1 MFAIYIPSQL
11 DSIEQDS
18 GEKNPLEMDIKLPLF
33 SLLAVEG
40 GSGRM
45 CAVLGTSIVAIAGKQ
60 LAASNWTVHL
70 VDADSLLSLNSA
82 LLLPPLPASASLRI
96 VSLSAQVIDDGAV
109 HVAAAF
115 LHADGKVV
123 WAEASISCNGIPL
136 NRHAASETSV
146 VFQLGNSVAETQRM
160 GDGSTRLL
168 LEDDGR
174 ARVKQVVSNGLI
186 HAALLEGSLL
196 LAWRAT

>member
-1 MFAIYIPSQL
+1 
-11 DSIEQDS
+11 
-18 GEKNPLEMDIKLPLF
+18 MDIKLPLF

-70 VDADSLLSLNSA
+70 VDADSLLPLNSA
-82 LLLPPLPASASLRI
+82 LLLPPLPASSSLRI

-123 WAEASISCNGIPL
+123 WAEASISSNGIPLNGIPL

-146 VFQLGNSVAETQRM
+146 VFQLGNSVVFQLGNSVAETQRM
-160 GDGSTRLL
+160 GDSSTRWL

>member
-1 MFAIYIPSQL
+1 
-11 DSIEQDS
+11 
-18 GEKNPLEMDIKLPLF
+18 MDIKLPLF

-70 VDADSLLSLNSA
+70 VDADSLLPLNSA
-82 LLLPPLPASASLRI
+82 LLLPPLPASSSLRI

-123 WAEASISCNGIPL
+123 WAEASISSNGIPL

-146 VFQLGNSVAETQRM
+146 VFQLGNSVVFQLGNSVAETQRM
-160 GDGSTRLL
+160 GDGSTRWL

>member
-1 MFAIYIPSQL
+1 
-11 DSIEQDS
+11 
-18 GEKNPLEMDIKLPLF
+18 MDIKLPLF

-60 LAASNWTVHL
+60 LAASNWIVHL
-70 VDADSLLSLNSA
+70 VDADSLLPLNSA
-82 LLLPPLPASASLRI
+82 LLLPPLPASSSLRI